1 MANEEKV
8 TGKVLD
14 RKIAAR
20 LLTYVRP
27 YRKLFVIALTLTILQ
42 AVLSPLEP
50 ILFQYLLDNQIP
62 QGDIAGLRN
71 MIFLIIAVVIAQA
84 IVMYGNTY
92 LTNWLGQSIIRDIR
106 VQVFDHILKLKLK
119 YFDKTPIGKL
129 QTRTINDVETLNDVF
144 TSGLVRIVGELLQ
157 LAAILAAMF
166 YVSWKLTL
174 AVLVTLPL
182 LIFAT
187 SIFKNKV
194 KVAFQKVR
202 TAVSEMN
209 TFLQEHLTGMQ
220 IIHIF
225 NREKVEMDRF
235 REINK
240 RHRKAH
246 LNTVL
251 YYSIFYPVIEI
262 ISALT
267 LGILVWYGAGRVVQ
281 SELQFGE
288 LVAFIMFQSMFFR
301 PIRLLADQFN
311 ILQMGMVSAERIFIV
326 LDTQEMIPN
335 NGTIRELSGES

>member
-262 ISALT
+262 ISA
-267 LGILVWYGAGRVVQ
+267 
-281 SELQFGE
+281 
-288 LVAFIMFQSMFFR
+288 
-301 PIRLLADQFN
+301 
-311 ILQMGMVSAERIFIV
+311 
-326 LDTQEMIPN
+326 
-335 NGTIRELSGES
+335 